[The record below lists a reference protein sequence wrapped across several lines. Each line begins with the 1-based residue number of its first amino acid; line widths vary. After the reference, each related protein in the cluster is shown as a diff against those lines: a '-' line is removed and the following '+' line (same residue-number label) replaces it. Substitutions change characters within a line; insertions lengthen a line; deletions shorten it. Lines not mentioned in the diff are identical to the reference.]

1 LATGFC
7 RPGDVGAPSLSPAKL
22 FPLPSARTNGKGM
35 ASEHLDFQH
44 VAFLELI
51 DQLGIKLEL
60 RHLACR
66 LEPVLK
72 LGRLR

>member
-1 LATGFC
+1 
-7 RPGDVGAPSLSPAKL
+7 
-22 FPLPSARTNGKGM
+22 M